1 MSLIKEEEI
10 EEKIKNITL
19 KHPRNP
25 FTHFVI
31 SEIELYK
38 SNNKE
43 TKINMLQFN
52 KICSDKWKKMN
63 ASEKEKYKKLYNAE
77 KEKYKSDIEYVRE
90 NLFNGCKDPNDC
102 LHSGYHNFLYNELSK
117 GFEKGLDPKD
127 VRENVR
133 NDWAKM
139 ALRKKKSYLNEK
151 MKNNN
156 WLIQAEKI
164 HNLNSIKLFI
174 KFLFKEAKK
183 KQKKPPNLEDI
194 LPEWEKLSNKKK
206 ISFEKYAD
214 AINSEKEKVLNIYCI
229 TKGIKPKKPTGA
241 FRIFLQEKAKKK
253 ELKNIKDGLDMWKE
267 LKEEQKE
274 EYLFKF
280 HKVLLAYKYKQMLY
294 KKQIRKQLPKKPR
307 GAFNIFLASKKHI
320 KPPNG
325 EKLLSYL
332 KDKYDNLAQEEKNKY
347 NKRALASKER
357 YDAEMEKFQ
366 YKIFDI
372 PKKPISAFN
381 LYLGDNIR
389 RLKKSNPEASPKKLI
404 NMIYKEWK
412 KNSPAQK
419 EYQEK
424 SNKDFK
430 RFKKQIKQFN
440 VHGYYTKDGEE
451 FDGGN
456 ERNIQK
462 KRRSK

>member
-253 ELKNIKDGLDMWKE
+253 RIK
-267 LKEEQKE
+267 
-274 EYLFKF
+274 
-280 HKVLLAYKYKQMLY
+280 KYKRW
-294 KKQIRKQLPKKPR
+294 IRYVEGIKR
-307 GAFNIFLASKKHI
+307 GA
-320 KPPNG
+320 
-325 EKLLSYL
+325 
-332 KDKYDNLAQEEKNKY
+332 
-347 NKRALASKER
+347 KRG
-357 YDAEMEKFQ
+357 
-366 YKIFDI
+366 I
-372 PKKPISAFN
+372 P
-381 LYLGDNIR
+381 L
-389 RLKKSNPEASPKKLI
+389 
-404 NMIYKEWK
+404 
-412 KNSPAQK
+412 
-419 EYQEK
+419 
-424 SNKDFK
+424 
-430 RFKKQIKQFN
+430 
-440 VHGYYTKDGEE
+440 
-451 FDGGN
+451 
-456 ERNIQK
+456 
-462 KRRSK
+462 